1 MAEWQCARPESEWPQ
16 GLAGSSPALSV
27 LYKFKNMPQKIPKH
41 LAIIMDG
48 NRRWA
53 RARGL
58 KPFDGHRAGYKKI
71 GDVLKWCRDA
81 GVKILTLYAF
91 STENW
96 KRSKPEVDFL
106 MRLFY
111 SALTRNV
118 KKLHKNN
125 VRLRV
130 IGHKESLSKKLQ
142 SAIKKAEEL
151 TQNNTAGILNL
162 AISYGGRQELVDA
175 FNKILSSRGGPPKKV
190 SEELISKNIYNAGLP
205 EPDLIIRTSGELRL
219 SGFLLWESA
228 YSELYFAKHH
238 WPEFSKK
245 DFDSALAAFA
255 KRQRRFG
262 G

>member
-1 MAEWQCARPESEWPQ
+1 M
-16 GLAGSSPALSV
+16 LKL
-27 LYKFKNMPQKIPKH
+27 LDMKQKIPQH

-58 KPFDGHRAGYKKI
+58 KPFDGHKAGYKKL
-71 GDVLKWCRDA
+71 GDVLKWCKEA
-81 GVKILTLYAF
+81 GIKILTLYAF

-96 KRSKPEVDFL
+96 KRSKQEVDFL

-111 SALTRNV
+111 YALTKNV
-118 KKLHKNN
+118 KKLHKSN

-130 IGHKESLSKKLQ
+130 IGHKEDLPKKLQ
-142 SAIKKAEEL
+142 KAIKKAEKL
-151 TQNNTAGILNL
+151 TENNTSGILNL
-162 AISYGGRQELVDA
+162 AINYGGRQELVDA
-175 FNKILSSRGGPPKKV
+175 FNKILSAQGGLPKKV
-190 SEELISKNIYNAGLP
+190 NEELISKNIYNAGLT

-228 YSELYFAKHH
+228 YSELYFTKHH

-245 DFDSALAAFA
+245 DFNNALKSFA
-255 KRQRRFG
+255 NRQRRFG

>member
-1 MAEWQCARPESEWPQ
+1 ME
-16 GLAGSSPALSV
+16 
-27 LYKFKNMPQKIPKH
+27 QKIPQH

-58 KPFDGHRAGYKKI
+58 KPFDGHKAGYKKL
-71 GDVLKWCRDA
+71 GDVLKWCKET

-96 KRSKPEVDFL
+96 KRPKQEVDFL

-111 SALTRNV
+111 SALTKNI
-118 KKLHKNN
+118 KKLQKNN
-125 VRLRV
+125 VRLRI
-130 IGHKESLSKKLQ
+130 IGHKEDLPKKLQ
-142 SAIKKAEEL
+142 TAIKKAEKL
-151 TQNNTAGILNL
+151 TENNTSGILNL
-162 AISYGGRQELVDA
+162 AINYGGRQELVDA

-190 SEELISKNIYNAGLP
+190 SEELVSKNIYNAGFP

-228 YSELYFAKHH
+228 YSEFYFTKHH
-238 WPEFSKK
+238 WPEFSKE
-245 DFDSALAAFA
+245 DFAGALATFA